1 MGIRQ
6 QRRVS
11 RDTTR
16 RHENAKLDPAVPHF
30 GIKPADVLRA
40 DGMHP
45 VLTLDKD
52 NPRQKGKTTG
62 SLLVK
67 EGHINL
73 FGTKRVALVA
83 SGNRDSG
90 NALK

>member
-1 MGIRQ
+1 
-6 QRRVS
+6 
-11 RDTTR
+11 
-16 RHENAKLDPAVPHF
+16 
-30 GIKPADVLRA
+30 
-40 DGMHP
+40 MHP

-83 SGNRDSG
+83 SGDRDSWNG
-90 NALK
+90 LKEVADGCFQGVTFLLGGPCFTALAEEPFYMHLVDGAH